1 MVTAQPLWLADHW
14 ASEILSCG
22 EMRMDN
28 LFNGKKDT
36 LLAFYFLIDN
46 EVFIAILAL
55 EIWSSGPV
63 ISTSNAVF
71 IKKINYKTKHE
82 SGRGWFDADLNGLFF
97 TEKSFHLSLWNTFTF
112 FLKLDTLSQGVLC
125 CCSLF
130 FASLFFPLKEENSFI
145 LMKSSCFKKHPTKF
159 GSTGLTVCIFLLC
172 KSSSPYSAL
181 MR

>member
-1 MVTAQPLWLADHW
+1 
-14 ASEILSCG
+14 
-22 EMRMDN
+22 MDN

-82 SGRGWFDADLNGLFF
+82 SGRG
-97 TEKSFHLSLWNTFTF
+97 
-112 FLKLDTLSQGVLC
+112 
-125 CCSLF
+125 
-130 FASLFFPLKEENSFI
+130 
-145 LMKSSCFKKHPTKF
+145 
-159 GSTGLTVCIFLLC
+159 
-172 KSSSPYSAL
+172 
-181 MR
+181 